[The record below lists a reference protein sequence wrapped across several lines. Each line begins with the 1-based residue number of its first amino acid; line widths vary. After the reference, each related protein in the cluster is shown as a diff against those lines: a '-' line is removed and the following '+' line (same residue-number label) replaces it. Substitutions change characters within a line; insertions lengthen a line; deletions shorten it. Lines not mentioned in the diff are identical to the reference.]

1 MEAIKV
7 RHKLTNE
14 LMVIKKINGNI
25 VTCFIAN
32 PYFIYQRVLIDVAI
46 CHKDN
51 LIYETENITHKHKS
65 NWRT

>member
-14 LMVIKKINGNI
+14 LMTIKKINGNI
-25 VTCFIAN
+25 VTCFIEK
-32 PYFIYQRVLIDVAI
+32 PYFIYQWLLIDVAI

-51 LIYETENITHKHKS
+51 LIYENNLHIKP
-65 NWRT
+65 

>member
-14 LMVIKKINGNI
+14 LMTIKKINGNI
-25 VTCFIAN
+25 VTCFIEK
-32 PYFIYQRVLIDVAI
+32 PYFIYQRILIDVAI

-51 LIYETENITHKHKS
+51 LIYET
-65 NWRT
+65 